1 MKKKRKLNK
10 NGKFALA
17 ILILLVI
24 IVSGVLFF
32 NYMTSGTGSMNETV
46 TITVAKGDTYS
57 SLASEL
63 KKQDL
68 IRSEMFYKL
77 FLKLK
82 SPTGLKEGNYTLNK
96 SMNLDQIITS
106 LSGDE
111 LYESNVVRITFKEG
125 RNMRWYAHQIAE
137 STNHTEQELY
147 ALLKDDGYLTELIS
161 KYWFLTDEIKNK
173 EIYYSLEGYL
183 YPDTYEFANK
193 DVPLKDL
200 LEKILDNTARKLEPY
215 RAQLEN
221 SPYTIHQLLTL
232 SSIIELEAAH
242 SDDRAGVAGVFYNR
256 LEGGWALGSDVT
268 TYYAVQVDLD
278 ERDLYQSELDDYN
291 AYNTRSSKMAGK
303 LPVGPICNPSIVAIE
318 ATLNPKT
325 HNYLYFVADKNKKTY
340 FSTTAKEH
348 DKTIQKLKAQG
359 LWYTY

>member
-17 ILILLVI
+17 ILILVVVI
-24 IVSGVLFF
+24 GSGTLFF
-32 NYMTSGTGSMNETV
+32 RYMTSGTGSIDETV
-46 TITVAKGDTYS
+46 TITVAKGDNYS

-63 KKQDL
+63 KKQNL

-82 SPTGLKEGNYTLNK
+82 NPSGLKEGNYTLNRA
-96 SMNLDQIITS
+96 MNLDQIITS

-125 RNMRWYAHQIAE
+125 KNMRWYAKQIAE

-215 RAQLEN
+215 RTQLEN
-221 SPYTIHQLLTL
+221 SSYTIHELLTL

-256 LEGGWALGSDVT
+256 LEGGWSLGSDVT
-268 TYYAVQVDLD
+268 TYYAVQVDLN

-318 ATLNPKT
+318 ATLNPKS

>member
-1 MKKKRKLNK
+1 M
-10 NGKFALA
+10 
-17 ILILLVI
+17 
-24 IVSGVLFF
+24 
-32 NYMTSGTGSMNETV
+32 
-46 TITVAKGDTYS
+46 
-57 SLASEL
+57 
-63 KKQDL
+63 
-68 IRSEMFYKL
+68 
-77 FLKLK
+77 
-82 SPTGLKEGNYTLNK
+82 
-96 SMNLDQIITS
+96 
-106 LSGDE
+106 
-111 LYESNVVRITFKEG
+111 
-125 RNMRWYAHQIAE
+125 
-137 STNHTEQELY
+137 
-147 ALLKDDGYLTELIS
+147 
-161 KYWFLTDEIKNK
+161 
-173 EIYYSLEGYL
+173 
-183 YPDTYEFANK
+183 
-193 DVPLKDL
+193 
-200 LEKILDNTARKLEPY
+200 
-215 RAQLEN
+215 
-221 SPYTIHQLLTL
+221 TL

-268 TYYAVQVDLD
+268 TYYAVQVDLN

>member
-161 KYWFLTDEIKNK
+161 KYWF
-173 EIYYSLEGYL
+173 
-183 YPDTYEFANK
+183 
-193 DVPLKDL
+193 
-200 LEKILDNTARKLEPY
+200 
-215 RAQLEN
+215 
-221 SPYTIHQLLTL
+221 
-232 SSIIELEAAH
+232 
-242 SDDRAGVAGVFYNR
+242 
-256 LEGGWALGSDVT
+256 
-268 TYYAVQVDLD
+268 
-278 ERDLYQSELDDYN
+278 
-291 AYNTRSSKMAGK
+291 
-303 LPVGPICNPSIVAIE
+303 
-318 ATLNPKT
+318 
-325 HNYLYFVADKNKKTY
+325 
-340 FSTTAKEH
+340 
-348 DKTIQKLKAQG
+348 
-359 LWYTY
+359 